1 MRNLFIMFVVISAV
15 FVGSCNKDD
24 KKFFLPGDGT
34 TSENGT
40 SAPVS
45 GGATTD
51 GGSNTPADVIND
63 QTDTKEFK
71 YQTLHEVTFN
81 LQVFDE
87 ANNPLSQ
94 AVIHVI
100 SEQGDISTAMT
111 AENGTVSFKISIA
124 NSIETVS
131 LIIEHSNCIT
141 KTLDLENIQS
151 LATVD
156 RTIFLELKQE
166 GKQKSDRDQDGVPDD
181 ADEFPDD
188 PYLIGTVYGEYT
200 IAFEDLYPQKGD
212 ADFND
217 LVVRLGIREFIDNNN
232 MISKIVIT
240 SKVLAAGAGY
250 KNQFWISVL
259 GKDYQLITDP
269 KKDLGGKL
277 NALNTETYVDGP
289 VHTQEI
295 VPVAPV
301 LRDTIDAMPYD
312 PYIRCNG
319 VSTKQVHLPF
329 VKTNFTGN
337 VLDVDGFPWA
347 ILVPGDWAWPYEAT
361 PIFSAY
367 PEFKPWYESKG
378 EEYKDW
384 YIHPEVDYVFKASAT
399 TALAAYLMKVSA
411 NVNTGIMLGILTS
424 MLLIVV
430 GINFWRK
437 RQMGA

>member
-1 MRNLFIMFVVISAV
+1 MRNIFIAFVVISAF

-24 KKFFLPGDGT
+24 KKLFLPGDGK
-34 TSENGT
+34 TSETGT

-45 GGATTD
+45 GGTTTD
-51 GGSNTPADVIND
+51 SGSNTPSDVIND

-71 YQTLHEVTFN
+71 YQTLHDVTFN

-87 ANNPLSQ
+87 ANKPLSQ
-94 AVIHVI
+94 AVIRVI
-100 SEQGDISTAMT
+100 NELGDISTAIT
-111 AENGTVSFKISIA
+111 AENGTVSFKITIA
-124 NSIETVS
+124 NTIEIIS
-131 LIIEHSNCIT
+131 LIIEHPSCIT
-141 KTLDLENIQS
+141 KSLGIENIQS

-166 GKQKSDRDQDGVPDD
+166 KKAKPDRDQDGVPDD

-188 PYLIGTVYGEYT
+188 PYLIGTVNGEYT
-200 IAFEDLYPQKGD
+200 IAYEDLYPQKGD

-217 LVVRLGIREFIDNNN
+217 LVVRLGIREFIDNND
-232 MISKIVIT
+232 MISKIVVT

-259 GKDYQLITDP
+259 GRDYQLITDP

-277 NALNTETYVDGP
+277 NALKSETYVDGP

-295 VPVAPV
+295 VLETPVA
-301 LRDTIDAMPYD
+301 RDMIDPMPYD
-312 PYIRCNG
+312 PYILCNG

-329 VKTNFTGN
+329 VKTKFTGN
-337 VLDVDGFPWA
+337 VLDADGFPWA
-347 ILVPGDWAWPYEAT
+347 MLVPGNWAWPYEAT

-378 EEYKDW
+378 AEYKEW
-384 YIHPEVDYVFKASAT
+384 YIHPEVDYVFKVSAT

-411 NVNTGIMLGILTS
+411 NVNTGVMLGILTS

-437 RQMGA
+437 RQTGA